1 MQGELF
7 ELTVANLTN
16 ASGTLRLRCTGIA
29 SDRFKYA
36 IKRTSDHPLLPASE
50 WFCHRLA
57 EAVHLPT
64 PVYRKLRLEED
75 GSLAFGSRWESG
87 AKQFGDISPDDRIRF
102 FKTGINVCRII
113 GLDLF
118 LPNGDRNLSN
128 FLWHVIDDQAIAM
141 TFDYSEGW
149 IMHGPLQDTPA
160 LDSNCLTFRVIN
172 WLKQIGGYRSGDIAD
187 TLRRLSLLSSDA
199 IRMIAASMPEEWLP
213 EGGKAAI
220 IDWWE
225 SPEVQG
231 RLAVLIAQ
239 HPCEPATNTPSCA

>member
-7 ELTVANLTN
+7 ELTVANLSN
-16 ASGTLRLRCTGIA
+16 AAGTLRLRCTGIA

-36 IKRTSDHPLLPASE
+36 IKRTADHPLLPGSE
-50 WFCHRLA
+50 WFCHQLA

-75 GSLAFGSRWESG
+75 DSLAFGSRWESG
-87 AKQFGDISPDDRIRF
+87 ARQFADISPDDRLRF
-102 FKTGINVCRII
+102 FREGINVCRII

-128 FLWHVIDDQAIAM
+128 FLWHLIDGSAIAM

-149 IMHGPLQDTPA
+149 LMHGPLCETPA
-160 LDSNCLTFRVIN
+160 LDNNCRTLMVIQ
-172 WLKQIGGYRSGDIAD
+172 WLKQIGGYKTAD
-187 TLRRLSLLSSDA
+187 VAETLRRLSLLSSET
-199 IRMIAASMPEEWLP
+199 IRMIAETMPEEWLP
-213 EGGKAAI
+213 TGGKTAI

-225 SPEVQG
+225 SAEVRG

-239 HPCEPATNTPSCA
+239 YPCEPVTTTPSCA